1 MNKIALLIVGVILA
15 VGLIGVGYALWDKDL
30 IIHGQVSTGEVNA
43 IFIDAYTDDDGVV
56 NDPTGGNDCG
66 DDGTYT
72 EYSWWMDGSSSD
84 DPMGPGPCPDRYTK
98 DVGRCWAII
107 DQSDNQILHV
117 GLENAYPSYWNTIWY
132 TIVNNGTVPVV
143 VNDFGLYPANFT
155 PGVEVDV
162 FWCGTVIGDQ
172 IDPGET
178 RDGMIQIH
186 VLQPAAENAIYSFD
200 ADIWLVQ
207 WNEYPYVGPRP

>member
-15 VGLIGVGYALWDKDL
+15 VGLVGVGYALWDKDL
-30 IIHGQVSTGEVNA
+30 WIYGVVETGEVNA
-43 IFIDAYTDDDGVV
+43 IFLDAYTDDDGVL
-56 NDPTGGNDCG
+56 NNPDNDCG
-66 DDGTYT
+66 DDGGGT
-72 EYSWWMDGSSSD
+72 EYDYWGPSSSD

-98 DVGRCWAII
+98 DVGMCWAEI
-107 DQSDNQILHV
+107 DREDPQILHV
-117 GLENAYPSYWNTIWY
+117 GLANAYPSYWNTIWY
-132 TIVNNGTVPVV
+132 TIINNGTVPVV

-178 RDGMIQIH
+178 RDGMIQVH
-186 VLQPAAENAIYSFD
+186 LLQPAAERMTYNFS

-207 WNEYPYVGPRP
+207 WNEYPYP